1 MKVKVKIES
10 EVSCV
15 RLLATPWTAAYQ
27 APQSIGFFRQE
38 YWSGLPLPS
47 PEWMRR
53 ITKMLSSLQ
62 IGFIHSKTGLI
73 LFPFLLH
80 ICFSLYFSCL
90 LRSAIANVIYIIIFK
105 TLDWWN
111 SFNFISS
118 FIYNL
123 SLSLSLSLSPTH
135 THTCTHTHP
144 CFSTLRDLSDIIM
157 IALYIVILR

>member
-1 MKVKVKIES
+1 MHES
-10 EVSCV
+10 ESENWKWNQLCPT
-15 RLLATPWTAAYQ
+15 LSNPMDCSQQ

-47 PEWMRR
+47 PEWMR

-62 IGFIHSKTGLI
+62 IGFIHSKTGLV

-90 LRSAIANVIYIIIFK
+90 LWSAIANVIYIIILK

-111 SFNFISS
+111 SLNFISS
-118 FIYNL
+118 FIYNFSF
-123 SLSLSLSLSPTH
+123 SLSLSLTH
-135 THTCTHTHP
+135 THTHAHTHP
-144 CFSTLRDLSDIIM
+144 CFSTQRDLSDIIM
-157 IALYIVILR
+157 IALYIVVLR